1 MKKNGSFIIL
11 CVKNFYLTICYVFT
25 AKMLVLKVY
34 FCTFNYRTRELQ
46 LKKEYFD

>member
-34 FCTFNYRTRELQ
+34 FCTFNYKNKRIAI
-46 LKKEYFD
+46 KERIF